1 MEQKGNKYTAG
12 EGKLIV
18 RKKDDFIMGARIDLG
33 SADSIDNYEE
43 REFTEEEIEDFYK
56 SLGNDD
62 MLIPMADDN
71 D

>member
-1 MEQKGNKYTAG
+1 MIQKGRIYTAG

-43 REFTEEEIEDFYK
+43 RSFTEEEIANFYK
-56 SLGNDD
+56 GIGDD
-62 MLIPMADDN
+62 DFMNNEL
-71 D
+71 